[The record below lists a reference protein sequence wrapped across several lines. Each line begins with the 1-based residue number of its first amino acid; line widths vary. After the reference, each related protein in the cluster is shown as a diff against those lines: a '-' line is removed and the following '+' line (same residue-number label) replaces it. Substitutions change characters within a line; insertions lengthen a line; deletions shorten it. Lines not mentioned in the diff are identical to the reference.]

1 LILVVVCL
9 AMLPWVC
16 QPRAATLSTVAALP
30 ALALPGGADTSL
42 LCAAPVAI
50 TIGKRALMLRVNLT
64 DHFLIAMPNMADPFF
79 SRTLTYIC
87 EHNEQ
92 GALGVVINRPIDMT
106 LGALFERLSLTLSSE
121 NLGKV
126 PVFFGGPVQ
135 TDRGFVL
142 HQPIGEWQST
152 LSVQDRVGLTTSKDI
167 LESLGHG
174 AGPEKLLVTLGYSGW
189 APGQL
194 ENEIKQNAWL
204 TVVAKDAV
212 IFDLPVEER
221 LPAAMGLLGI
231 DFASLSD
238 EAGHA

>member
-1 LILVVVCL
+1 
-9 AMLPWVC
+9 MLP
-16 QPRAATLSTVAALP
+16 
-30 ALALPGGADTSL
+30 
-42 LCAAPVAI
+42 
-50 TIGKRALMLRVNLT
+50 VNLT
-64 DHFLIAMPNMADPFF
+64 DHFLIAMPNMADPYF

-87 EHNEQ
+87 EHNDQ

-106 LGALFERLSLTLSSE
+106 LGALFDRLSLTLSSE
-121 NLGKV
+121 SLGKT

-167 LESLGHG
+167 LESLGQG

-204 TVVAKDAV
+204 TVAAKDAD